1 MDLFG
6 DFNPHEEPKD
16 DEVGW
21 LFADLNSYF
30 ASVEQQLNPKLRGRP
45 VAVVPML
52 SDSTCC
58 IAASYEAKAFGIK
71 TGTMVGDA
79 IKMCPGIVFVEV
91 RHREY
96 IEYHHKIIEAV
107 ESCLPVSSVMSI
119 DEMACRLTGS
129 DRQVPKAM
137 ELARQ
142 VKRAILK
149 VGSQLTCSVGLAP
162 NRFLSKTASDMQKP
176 DGLVV
181 IRKKDLPHILYPL
194 KPRDLCGI
202 GSRMEAR
209 LWQHQVKTVEQLL
222 NLSIPQMRA
231 VWGGVG
237 GERFYK
243 WLRGENLEV
252 FHQEHQSVGHSHVLS
267 PQLRNQKG
275 AKAVGEKLIYKAGV
289 RLRKIESWASAMA
302 LSVRYVDRSRFSTD
316 VRMLECQDS
325 LTLLEAFR
333 LLWAE
338 QRDLKAPLK
347 VSITLFNLIHDTERT
362 FNFFESAQRKNLT
375 LAMDNINV
383 KHGKNTIYFGSAHDI
398 QMAAPTCIAFSS
410 IPEL

>member
-1 MDLFG
+1 VDLFG